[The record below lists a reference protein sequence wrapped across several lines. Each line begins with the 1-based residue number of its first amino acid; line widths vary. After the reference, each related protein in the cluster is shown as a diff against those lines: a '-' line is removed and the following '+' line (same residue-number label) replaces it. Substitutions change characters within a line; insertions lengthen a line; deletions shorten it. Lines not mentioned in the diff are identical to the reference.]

1 MPVNNKSLATN
12 GANPAWFGY
21 LPRLFRSSK
30 SSLLE
35 LARMPHK
42 DSNADSVTEQK

>member
-12 GANPAWFGY
+12 GANPAFGY
-21 LPRLFRSSK
+21 LPRLSRSSK